1 MVRAGMPKRYLELR
15 YREMNADR
23 FDSLEATYQAIFEQ
37 RNLARE
43 RALALCRRATR
54 SCSKAIRAVHR
65 LEFADAT
72 RLIAESRDLIEEL
85 KLIMAPHPEVLY
97 TGFFQDA
104 QKEYAE
110 ASLTFEIITKAQL
123 SSHQELDVDAA
134 VYLNGLGE
142 AAGELRRY
150 VLDRLRQGNIE
161 ECERVLVHMEE
172 IYGLLVTIDY
182 PDGLTR
188 GLRRTT
194 DMVRGVLERT
204 RGDFTVAVRQ
214 SNLEAEL
221 RRATRI

>member
-1 MVRAGMPKRYLELR
+1 
-15 YREMNADR
+15 
-23 FDSLEATYQAIFEQ
+23 
-37 RNLARE
+37 
-43 RALALCRRATR
+43 
-54 SCSKAIRAVHR
+54 
-65 LEFADAT
+65 
-72 RLIAESRDLIEEL
+72 
-85 KLIMAPHPEVLY
+85 MAPHPEVLY

-194 DMVRGVLERT
+194 DMVRGVLEADT
-204 RGDFTVAVRQ
+204 R
-214 SNLEAEL
+214 
-221 RRATRI
+221 

>member
-1 MVRAGMPKRYLELR
+1 
-15 YREMNADR
+15 MNADR
-23 FDSLEATYQAIFEQ
+23 FDSLETTYQAIFEK

-43 RALALCRRATR
+43 QALALCRRATR
-54 SCSKAIRAVHR
+54 SASKAIRAVHR
-65 LEFADAT
+65 LEFANAT
-72 RLIAESRDLIEEL
+72 KLIEESANLIAES
-85 KLIMAPHPEVLY
+85 KLALASHPEILY

-110 ASLTFEIITKAQL
+110 ASLTFAFVTQGHM

-150 VLDRLRQGNIE
+150 VLDRLRHDNIE
-161 ECERVLVHMEE
+161 ECERILGCMEH

-204 RGDFTVAVRQ
+204 RGDFTVALRQ

-221 RRATRI
+221 RRRARL

>member
-1 MVRAGMPKRYLELR
+1 MK
-15 YREMNADR
+15 ADR
-23 FDSLEATYQAIFEQ
+23 LDSLEATYQAIFEK

-43 RALALCRRATR
+43 KALAQCRRATR
-54 SCSKAIRAVHR
+54 SASRAIRTIHR
-65 LEFADAT
+65 LELDEAT
-72 RLIAESRDLIEEL
+72 RLIEESRNILAESKSALAL
-85 KLIMAPHPEVLY
+85 HPEILY

-104 QKEYAE
+104 QKEYVE
-110 ASLTFEIITKAQL
+110 ASLTFAFVTQRQV
-123 SSHQELDVDAA
+123 SSHHDLDVDAA

-150 VLDRLRQGNIE
+150 VLDRLRHDNIE
-161 ECERVLVHMEE
+161 ECERILTCMEQ

-204 RGDFTVAVRQ
+204 RGDFTVAARQ

-221 RRATRI
+221 RRAARLQP

>member
-1 MVRAGMPKRYLELR
+1 
-15 YREMNADR
+15 MNANR
-23 FDSLEATYQAIFEQ
+23 FDSLEATYQAIFEK

-43 RALALCRRATR
+43 KALALCRRATR
-54 SCSKAIRAVHR
+54 SASKAIRAVHR
-65 LEFADAT
+65 LEFAEAS
-72 RLIAESRDLIEEL
+72 ELIEQSRS
-85 KLIMAPHPEVLY
+85 LIGESKSALASHPQILY
-97 TGFFQDA
+97 AGFFQDA
-104 QKEYAE
+104 QKEYVE
-110 ASLTFEIITKAQL
+110 ACLTFAFVTEGPMN
-123 SSHQELDVDAA
+123 SHQELDVDAA

-150 VLDRLRQGNIE
+150 VLDRLRHDSIE
-161 ECERVLVHMEE
+161 ECERILACMEL
-172 IYGLLVTIDY
+172 IYGLLVTVDY

-221 RRATRI
+221 RRTARL